1 MHDATRGNDR
11 SISSYKPWCLPL
23 ADHLGGSCSFYDIT
37 ALTPRISLNL
47 KDILQRRCA
56 TMSHPAPLDAT
67 AFVVKALSPHLP
79 GDRTL
84 ITGDNCAPRM
94 GWSQFDGRWALQS
107 PPPHGTERPD
117 LDQFFVK
124 WEAAP
129 LTAVERPVHGRS
141 VIGLLLSG
149 GVDHRVVAGINR
161 QRDERA
167 GLTQGLRCA
176 VAHPEPAQAGV
187 QVFD

>member
-1 MHDATRGNDR
+1 MHDATRGNDK
-11 SISSYKPWCLPL
+11 SISSYKPWWLPL

-84 ITGDNCAPRM
+84 ITGDNRAP
-94 GWSQFDGRWALQS
+94 
-107 PPPHGTERPD
+107 PTE
-117 LDQFFVK
+117 
-124 WEAAP
+124 
-129 LTAVERPVHGRS
+129 VERHVHGRS
-141 VIGLLLSG
+141 VIGILLSG
-149 GVDHRVVAGINR
+149 GVDHRVVAGIKR
-161 QRDERA
+161 HRDERA
-167 GLTQGLRCA
+167 GLTQGLWYA